1 MKSYFAYGSNLW
13 EKQMKQRCPE
23 SRKLCR
29 ATLHG
34 YRWIITTRG
43 YASVVEC
50 KGESVEGVIYQLS
63 ESDEAE
69 LDRFEGV
76 SNGFYQKA
84 ELPIGSGSWEI
95 IALVYIDPITEEGHP
110 HQEYIARINSGLAD
124 AELPESYVNA
134 SIRRFIPENP

>member
-1 MKSYFAYGSNLW
+1 
-13 EKQMKQRCPE
+13 MKQRCPE
-23 SRKLCR
+23 SRKIGR

-50 KGESVEGVIYQLS
+50 KEESVEGVIYQLS

-76 SNGFYQKA
+76 ANGSYRKA
-84 ELPIGSGSWEI
+84 ELSVRIDSSEI
-95 IALVYIDPITEEGHP
+95 IALVYIDPITEEGNPRH
-110 HQEYIARINSGLAD
+110 EYIARINSGLTD
-124 AELPESYVNA
+124 AGLPESYV
-134 SIRRFIPENP
+134 SGTIRRFIPEKA